1 MFGLRKGMVCALL
14 LNVVASRA
22 QATKRAYRSVKT
34 LKMAKTKKAKNAQK
48 VTKRKGKKI
57 RTGNASLASPD
68 VPGDFDLCL
77 PFPYSVHRYTLIIF
91 LCETTSAW
99 QPKH

>member
-1 MFGLRKGMVCALL
+1 MAMYS
-14 LNVVASRA
+14 ASGDRCVKRTA
-22 QATKRAYRSVKT
+22 QGAYRSVKT